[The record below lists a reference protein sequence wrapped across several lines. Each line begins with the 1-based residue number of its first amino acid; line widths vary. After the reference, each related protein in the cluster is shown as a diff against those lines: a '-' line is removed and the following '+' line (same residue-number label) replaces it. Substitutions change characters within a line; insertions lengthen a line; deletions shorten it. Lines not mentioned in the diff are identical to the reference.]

1 LTIRLLYKPNDYSN
15 LTDLH
20 VYDDLLTF
28 YSYKLPDFVSIA
40 EAGELYNE
48 FSLFERKLLTLYVSY
63 VLSKAGFYDLVIAEA
78 EERYTTKLSD
88 NDWIEFF
95 EALPPGE
102 LDILEP
108 WYWEYENE
116 KREKLGVF
124 FIEITLIR
132 YDVKSGK
139 SYTPAEVL
147 MNYIIKNKN
156 NEKNIIIAHPI
167 LPRLAKEAFRETK
180 AELQKLLGEDVLF
193 STREFAALFIPDE
206 KKRAILEENWKY
218 LRTKLLANFQSR
230 FPFLTYAIN
239 YSKISW
245 VEEKLKSARLKYH
258 ENRFDDA
265 IKDAANACEGLL
277 QILCSKYGINIE
289 EKAQFYD
296 LQCIL
301 RNFILDDFGE
311 NTYKD
316 LDLIREWRNKVVHPY
331 DIRPDDCITLQI
343 VTRAELFFE
352 LFKRKILT
360 PAKQYK

>member
-1 LTIRLLYKPNDYSN
+1 
-15 LTDLH
+15 
-20 VYDDLLTF
+20 
-28 YSYKLPDFVSIA
+28 
-40 EAGELYNE
+40 
-48 FSLFERKLLTLYVSY
+48 
-63 VLSKAGFYDLVIAEA
+63 
-78 EERYTTKLSD
+78 
-88 NDWIEFF
+88 
-95 EALPPGE
+95 
-102 LDILEP
+102 
-108 WYWEYENE
+108 
-116 KREKLGVF
+116 
-124 FIEITLIR
+124 
-132 YDVKSGK
+132 
-139 SYTPAEVL
+139 

-167 LPRLAKEAFRETK
+167 LPRLAKENFRETK
-180 AELQKLLGEDVLF
+180 TELQKLLGEDVLF
-193 STREFAALFIPDE
+193 STREFVALFIPDE

-218 LRTKLLANFQSR
+218 LRTKLLANFQSK

-245 VEEKLKSARLKYH
+245 VEEKLKSTRLKYH

-277 QILCSKYGINIE
+277 QILCSKYGINID

-301 RNFILDDFGE
+301 RNFILDNFGE

-316 LDLIREWRNKVVHPY
+316 LDLIRERRNKVVHPY

-360 PAKQYK
+360 SAKQYK